1 MLTNEWCHCVVS
13 AESKWETCS
22 HFLWAFELL
31 HHLSRRKLV
40 FKNCLMSSFCPFCW
54 KNEIMETLLHFLLS
68 LSGAVCGN
76 SVITQPVFDP
86 HSGISDPCTVSH
98 VTIWSYLHWRLG
110 SDAACICICLTVIV
124 WYDSRWKGLH
134 VYCQWHKRGS
144 GLLSPWR
151 QWLHQ
156 RLHNLSHHWRSSSDP
171 AQVPH
176 QDPPQGW
183 HASFSYHQHAAGGPW
198 GPHSSAERL
207 HPSGLWHGLQWWLHP
222 L

>member
-1 MLTNEWCHCVVS
+1 MRDLFTFPMS
-13 AESKWETCS
+13 
-22 HFLWAFELL
+22 LWAPPSLKPEKVGVQKLFDVIFLSILL
-31 HHLSRRKLV
+31 KKWDYIVV
-40 FKNCLMSSFCPFCW
+40 FLAYSVWNCLWEQCYHPA
-54 KNEIMETLLHFLLS
+54 
-68 LSGAVCGN
+68 SGLTPTVG
-76 SVITQPVFDP
+76 SV
-86 HSGISDPCTVSH
+86 PCTVSH